1 MIERGKNHLIYET
14 QTHFTFE
21 LFAEFDK
28 HGIPCICLTTKLP
41 RKLKKEYNL
50 KKAEFIWLSD
60 PADPKVLTG
69 EVLKSLKKFMKDH
82 KECIVM
88 IDEVEYL
95 ILENGYDVT
104 EEFLSDLGKYAAKN
118 GSSLIVPLNPGSI
131 NEEISSA
138 LARKFDQIKDV
149 RNIMLTGN
157 KLECPECGAMWHTD
171 VDTCDICGYEF
182 KADHVKPSLESDE
195 KVIPSRHEAKISGKL
210 KTKNTEEPAHEEA
223 IEEEPE
229 KPPKVEEPPV
239 KKSSET
245 KKHMSDLT
253 KDEISAYDFNTRPD
267 DDSWFNRGVALEKMG
282 KSEQAVECFD
292 MALEENPNDSW
303 AWFNK
308 GVSLHRLGLLGEA
321 LLCYDK
327 SLELNPSDADL
338 MSNKG
343 ILLRTLGKTDEA
355 IIWYRKALE
364 ISPKDPGIWSN
375 LGVTYRV
382 LGNNKDALECYDK
395 ALKLDSMDIGV
406 WLNKAALL
414 QSEGKFDEAIQCY
427 EEVLK
432 INPYHPVALRNKE
445 FAITR
450 TLRS

>member
-1 MIERGKNHLIYET
+1 MIERGKNHLIYEA
-14 QTHFTFE
+14 QTNFTFE

-28 HGIPCICLTTKLP
+28 NGIPCICLTTKLP

-50 KKAEFIWLSD
+50 KNAEFIWLSD
-60 PADPKVLTG
+60 PDDPKALTD
-69 EVLKSLKKFMKDH
+69 EALKNLKKFMKEH
-82 KECIVM
+82 RECIIL

-95 ILENGYDVT
+95 ILENGYDAI
-104 EEFLSDLGKYAAKN
+104 ENFLTDLGKLAAKYK
-118 GSSLIVPLNPGSI
+118 SSLIVPLNPSSI
-131 NEEISSA
+131 TEEVSNA
-138 LARKFDQIKDV
+138 LAKKFDQIKDV

-157 KLECPECGAMWHTD
+157 KVECPECGAMWHTNTE
-171 VDTCDICGYEF
+171 VCDICGYEF
-182 KADHVKPSLESDE
+182 KAERVKPTLESDE

-210 KTKNTEEPAHEEA
+210 KTKTEEVKQKP
-223 IEEEPE
+223 IEPKPVEPE
-229 KPPKVEEPPV
+229 PLMEKQPEK
-239 KKSSET
+239 T
-245 KKHMSDLT
+245 KT
-253 KDEISAYDFNTRPD
+253 ISATSTFDINTRPD

-292 MALEENPNDSW
+292 NALEENPNDSW

-321 LLCYDK
+321 LYCYDH
-327 SLELNPSDADL
+327 SLELNPDDPDL

-343 ILLRTLGKTDEA
+343 ILLRTLGKTEEA
-355 IIWYRKALE
+355 IEWYNKALD

-382 LGNNKDALECYDK
+382 IGNNAEALKCYEK
-395 ALKLDSMDIGV
+395 ALALDSMDIGV

-414 QSEGKFDEAIQCY
+414 QSEGKFDAAIQCY

>member
-1 MIERGKNHLIYET
+1 MIERGKNHLIYEAKT
-14 QTHFTFE
+14 NFTFE

-28 HGIPCICLTTKLP
+28 HGVPCICLTTKLP
-41 RKLKKEYNL
+41 RKIKKEYNL
-50 KKAEFIWLSD
+50 KNAEFIWLSD
-60 PADPKVLTG
+60 PDDQKALTG
-69 EVLKSLKKFMKDH
+69 EALKNLKKFI
-82 KECIVM
+82 KEHDECVIL

-95 ILENGYDVT
+95 ILENGYEVI
-104 EEFLSDLGKYAAKN
+104 EKFLTDLGKFAAKYH
-118 GSSLIVPLNPGSI
+118 SSLLVPLNPSSI
-131 NEEISSA
+131 TEEVSNA

-157 KLECPECGAMWHTD
+157 KVECPECGAMWHTD
-171 VDTCDICGYEF
+171 IGVCDICGYEF
-182 KADHVKPSLESDE
+182 KAEHHKPSLESDE

-210 KTKNTEEPAHEEA
+210 KTKVEVS
-223 IEEEPE
+223 EPE
-229 KPPKVEEPPV
+229 PPEVEPKPVEEVKVEEPP
-239 KKSSET
+239 KKTYQVEG
-245 KKHMSDLT
+245 
-253 KDEISAYDFNTRPD
+253 AFDFNSRPD

-292 MALEENPNDSW
+292 NALEENPNDSW

-321 LLCYDK
+321 LLSYDK
-327 SLELNPSDADL
+327 SLELNPNDADL

-355 IIWYRKALE
+355 IEWYRMALD

-375 LGVTYRV
+375 MGVTYRV
-382 LGNNKDALECYDK
+382 LGNNVEALKCYEK
-395 ALKLDSMDIGV
+395 ALSLDSMDIGV

-445 FAITR
+445 FAISR